1 MIKKQRVSAIL
12 TLKLGVLLG
21 VAVAFYLV
29 IPVALATAPFEDSYE
44 DYILGNL
51 DGNNNWIEEM
61 SEKWQVNW
69 DITPPDGV
77 KSVSCGTLNTGCR
90 ATRTGDLV
98 ETGSWAIDFY
108 IPSDYH
114 NANERLVVLGLG
126 STYVWSWKANFNGTV
141 CKIWKG
147 ISIGDFTE
155 FGEFTCDAWH
165 SVNVGWR
172 TPGEIRFKLDDN
184 DWTEWQSTYSP
195 FSGVDRIYLDSYSE
209 FEKYYVDN
217 LNTELPELRVFGVSP
232 ASGGTATSTEG
243 NFIVGWEG
251 WDFEDIYQDFVF
263 SFLEKNTGILTGT
276 KIFEPMTEAGTT
288 TLNFLDFG
296 FDKNGDYYFHAKARS
311 YLDSNYTAYY
321 TSDLVSPEWWIRF
334 NVEGWEEIFE
344 MPVFETWYS
353 ENSKF
358 ATPTAMFTMLT
369 NLWTPIFNK
378 LGEFGS
384 KVVAYLNLEEAY
396 DRGYDLGKIIP
407 TYTQYITAIEPFF
420 GGFPLTTMF
429 TSFLAILLGIFIGRL
444 ILKFIPGL
452 G

>member
-1 MIKKQRVSAIL
+1 MEKIKKHRYGSVL
-12 TLKLGVLLG
+12 TLKLGILLG
-21 VAVAFYLV
+21 LAVAFCLPV
-29 IPVALATAPFEDSYE
+29 IVLAAAPFEDSFE
-44 DYILGNL
+44 DYILSDL
-51 DGNNNWIEEM
+51 DGNNGWTEEM

-98 ETGSWAIDFY
+98 ETGNWTIDFY

-141 CKIWKG
+141 CKIWKA
-147 ISIGDFTE
+147 ISVGDFVE

-165 SVNVGWR
+165 SVNVEWR
-172 TPGEIRFKLDDN
+172 PVEIRFRLDDE

-251 WDFEDIYQDFVF
+251 WDFENIYEDFVF

-276 KIFEPMTEAGTT
+276 KIFEPTTETGTT
-288 TLNFLDFG
+288 TLNFLDFN
-296 FDKNGDYYFHAKARS
+296 FDKNGDYYLHAKARS
-311 YLDSNYTAYY
+311 PLYEYTAYY
-321 TSDLVSPEWWIRF
+321 TGDLVSPEWWIRF

-344 MPVFETWYS
+344 MPEFENWYS
-353 ENSKF
+353 THSKF
-358 ATPTAMFTMLT
+358 ATSTAIFTGITTFLA
-369 NLWTPIFNK
+369 PIFNK
-378 LGEFGS
+378 IGEFGD
-384 KVVAYLNLEEAY
+384 KVVEFLNLEEAY
-396 DRGYDLGKIIP
+396 DRGYELGKIIP
-407 TYTQYITAIEPFF
+407 TFRHYVSGIEVFF
-420 GGFPLTTMF
+420 GGFPIIQI
-429 TSFLAILLGIFIGRL
+429 FLAFMVILLGIFVVRL
-444 ILKFIPGL
+444 ILSFKP
-452 G
+452 

>member
-1 MIKKQRVSAIL
+1 MEITKKQHPEPIL
-12 TLKLGVLLG
+12 TLKLAVLLG
-21 VAVAFYLV
+21 VAVAFCLPAIV
-29 IPVALATAPFEDSYE
+29 LAVAPFEDSFE

-51 DGNNNWIEEM
+51 AGNNGWTEEM
-61 SEKWQVNW
+61 NEKWQVNW

-98 ETGSWAIDFY
+98 ETGSWTIDFY

-114 NANERLVVLGLG
+114 NPNERLVVFGLG
-126 STYVWSWKANFNGTV
+126 STYVWSWKANFNGTA
-141 CKIWKG
+141 CKIWKA
-147 ISIGDFTE
+147 ISIADFTE

-165 SVNVGWR
+165 SVSVEWR
-172 TPGEIRFKLDDN
+172 PIEIRFRLDDE

-209 FEKYYVDN
+209 YEKYYVDN
-217 LNTELPELRVFGVSP
+217 LNTELPELRVFVVSP

-251 WDFEDIYQDFVF
+251 WDFEDIYKDFVF
-263 SFLEKNTGILTGT
+263 SFYEKNTGILTGT
-276 KIFEPMTEAGTT
+276 KIFEPTTEAGTT
-288 TLNFLDFG
+288 TLNFLNFG
-296 FDKNGDYYFHAKARS
+296 FNKNGKYYFHAKARS
-311 YLDSNYTAYY
+311 PLVNYTAYY
-321 TSDLVSPEWWIRF
+321 TGDLVLPEWWLNLEI
-334 NVEGWEEIFE
+334 EGWEAIFE
-344 MPVFETWYS
+344 MPEFTTWYS
-353 ENSKF
+353 EHSKF
-358 ATPTAMFTMLT
+358 ATPTTGFLT
-369 NLWTPIFNK
+369 ITNFLTPIYNK

-384 KVVAYLNLEEAY
+384 RVVEFLDTEEAY
-396 DRGYDLGKIIP
+396 DRGYSLGIIIP
-407 TYTQYITAIEPFF
+407 TYKNYISGIEVFF
-420 GGFPLTTMF
+420 GGFPIMTIF